1 MTLKRVLFAVGV
13 LALLGLVFAQQP
25 LQVALVIAQGGLG
38 DLSYNDLAYSG
49 LQRAAKDFA
58 GKVVVRTVQSQDIV
72 SQGESVLRT
81 AAKGG
86 FDLVINLEYSIA
98 DALRRVATD
107 YPNTKFAMFNLELQG
122 PNITSVLFRE
132 HEGSYLVGA
141 LAAIAT
147 VKTGVPGIN
156 PQKVIGVIGGTKS
169 PGIDKF
175 IVGYVE
181 GAKSIDPSIRV
192 LVSYA
197 NDFGDPAKGKELAK
211 AMFDQ
216 GADIIYQV
224 AGGTGQGVIEAA
236 KETGRFAI
244 GVDSDQDYLAPGRV
258 LTSMIKRADTAVYQL
273 VKRLVEGKLEG
284 GVTLNFGLA
293 NNGVGISS
301 MRYTRSIFTST
312 DLARIDQIRR
322 DIISGKIK
330 PTDITTVPD
339 PAAVYRRLGLG
350 R

>member
-1 MTLKRVLFAVGV
+1 
-13 LALLGLVFAQQP
+13 
-25 LQVALVIAQGGLG
+25 
-38 DLSYNDLAYSG
+38 
-49 LQRAAKDFA
+49 
-58 GKVVVRTVQSQDIV
+58 
-72 SQGESVLRT
+72 
-81 AAKGG
+81 
-86 FDLVINLEYSIA
+86 
-98 DALRRVATD
+98 
-107 YPNTKFAMFNLELQG
+107 MFNLELQG

-211 AMFDQ
+211 AMFDE